1 MQDFFLFVLS
11 YSRLKCLLR
20 LVSVM
25 PEWKTPL
32 ALRGKED
39 FFYPPNI
46 NSELHPLSDST
57 SRLGT
62 NVWKSHHFRPARRQ
76 EGNVRMRDP
85 CGHTNAQDVTV
96 GPTATEEEPGGVRGS
111 FVTVN
116 PDSEAA
122 VKWAEGLPR
131 KSGTPRRRDVMGLR
145 TLEESSTVSLVKRQ
159 QEATNLLRLDGDAPR
174 LQRLKSTIC
183 HGLLNAV

>member
-1 MQDFFLFVLS
+1 
-11 YSRLKCLLR
+11 
-20 LVSVM
+20 
-25 PEWKTPL
+25 
-32 ALRGKED
+32 
-39 FFYPPNI
+39 
-46 NSELHPLSDST
+46 
-57 SRLGT
+57 
-62 NVWKSHHFRPARRQ
+62 
-76 EGNVRMRDP
+76 MRDP
-85 CGHTNAQDVTV
+85 CGHTNAQDLMV

-131 KSGTPRRRDVMGLR
+131 KSGTPRRKDVMGLR
-145 TLEESSTVSLVKRQ
+145 SEETAWTLEESSTVSLVKRQ